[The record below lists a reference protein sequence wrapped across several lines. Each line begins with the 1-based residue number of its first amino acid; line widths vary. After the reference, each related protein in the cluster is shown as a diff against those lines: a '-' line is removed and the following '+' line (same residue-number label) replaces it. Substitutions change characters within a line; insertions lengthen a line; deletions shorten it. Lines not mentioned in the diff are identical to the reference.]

1 MWTIYIVWATQAS
14 VARKAKEKR
23 FENKNLTIKNLELNK
38 RTMKRTILMLLIA
51 FGALSCSKEDIK
63 KLEGKVD
70 VTVYVKDNNGTPLKN
85 WQVYAYDEWAWEHKS
100 DSHPTFHAKQSAT
113 DDEGIASFVLSVD
126 VIDEQEVYQFVVYYT
141 EDNAGKKNLSGTEIT
156 KNSLKTVKTVTLK
169 AKEKST
175 ITITL

>member
-1 MWTIYIVWATQAS
+1 
-14 VARKAKEKR
+14 
-23 FENKNLTIKNLELNK
+23 
-38 RTMKRTILMLLIA
+38 MKRTILMLLIV

-63 KLEGKVD
+63 RLEGKVD

-85 WQVYAYDEWAWEHKS
+85 WHVYAYDDWAGEHKR
-100 DSHPTFHAKQSAT
+100 DSHPTFHAKQSVT

-141 EDNAGKKNLSGTEIT
+141 EGNAGKKNLSGTEIT

-175 ITITL
+175 ITIAL

>member
-1 MWTIYIVWATQAS
+1 
-14 VARKAKEKR
+14 
-23 FENKNLTIKNLELNK
+23 
-38 RTMKRTILMLLIA
+38 MKRTILMLLIV
-51 FGALSCSKEDIK
+51 FGALSCSKEEIK
-63 KLEGKVD
+63 RLEGKVD

-85 WQVYAYDEWAWEHKS
+85 WEVYAYDEWAWEHKS

>member
-1 MWTIYIVWATQAS
+1 M
-14 VARKAKEKR
+14 
-23 FENKNLTIKNLELNK
+23 
-38 RTMKRTILMLLIA
+38 
-51 FGALSCSKEDIK
+51 
-63 KLEGKVD
+63 
-70 VTVYVKDNNGTPLKN
+70 
-85 WQVYAYDEWAWEHKS
+85 
-100 DSHPTFHAKQSAT
+100 T

-141 EDNAGKKNLSGTEIT
+141 ENNAGKKNLSGTEIT